1 MRSIR
6 RYGAFHNLISAFH
19 FRYTSA
25 HGFQLQAAD
34 TLLNACSLAK
44 TDLLVLVLVPLSVG
58 AADLLGHSNTT
69 TGLNTGLAMY
79 SDDAVLV

>member
-44 TDLLVLVLVPLSVG
+44 TDLLVLVPLSVG

-69 TGLNTGLAMY
+69 TGLNTGLAIY
-79 SDDAVLV
+79 SDDVVLV